1 MKKIIVFTDLDGT
14 LLDSHSYS
22 FEQAQT
28 ALSFIK
34 QKNIPLIICSSKTKK
49 EIIHYR
55 QKLDNDEP
63 FISENGGGIFIP
75 TGFLD
80 IELKDSGMPV
90 QIEDGYQIVRL
101 GLPYEM
107 LRSALKAI
115 RREGFKTK
123 GFGDMSVQ
131 EVSEK
136 TGLSISEAAMAK
148 ARHFDEPFFY
158 KGTKSETEQLIQ
170 AIHSRGFRVTQGRLY
185 HILGENDKGK
195 AVSLLINL
203 YRKHFGE
210 IVTIALGDS
219 LNDREMFE
227 QADFPI
233 ILQQPDGS
241 YDERIQ
247 LQKIIRAEGIGPEGW
262 GKAVLKLLTRLK
274 IH

>member
-1 MKKIIVFTDLDGT
+1 MKKIIVFSDLDGT

-22 FEQAQT
+22 FEQAQS
-28 ALSFIK
+28 ALLFIK
-34 QKNIPLIICSSKTKK
+34 QKNIPLIISSSKTKK
-49 EIIHYR
+49 EILHYR
-55 QKLDNDEP
+55 QKLDNHDP

-75 TGFLD
+75 AGLLD
-80 IELKDSGMPV
+80 IELKDMGVPV
-90 QIEDGYQIVRL
+90 QVEDGYQTIRL
-101 GLPYEM
+101 GLPYET
-107 LRSALKAI
+107 LRIALTEI
-115 RREGFKTK
+115 RREGFKIK

-131 EVSEK
+131 EVAAK

-148 ARHFDEPFFY
+148 ERHFDEPFFY
-158 KGTKSETEQLIQ
+158 YGTNSETEHLIQ
-170 AIHSRGFRVTQGRLY
+170 TIHSKGFRVTQGRLY

-227 QADFPI
+227 QADFSI

-241 YDERIQ
+241 YDGRIQ
-247 LQKIIRAEGIGPEGW
+247 LQKIIKAEGIGPEGW
-262 GKAVLKLLTRLK
+262 GKAVLKVLTKLK
-274 IH
+274 IN